1 MCAAFGMF
9 GLRLKPRLP
18 LSGYIVKRYILAT
31 PALLSPVPTSRL
43 PSVCWVTPA
52 VSGRLFLRI
61 PTAGSSST
69 LLESMGDER
78 AKQNYAN
85 TARSG
90 MGIPVLAGF
99 AADFGRF
106 YWEIYR

>member
-1 MCAAFGMF
+1 
-9 GLRLKPRLP
+9 
-18 LSGYIVKRYILAT
+18 
-31 PALLSPVPTSRL
+31 
-43 PSVCWVTPA
+43 
-52 VSGRLFLRI
+52 
-61 PTAGSSST
+61 
-69 LLESMGDER
+69 MGDER

-99 AADFGRF
+99 AANFGRF